1 MTLSSLN
8 PALCNHYQDGVV
20 SLNAPDRLDAE
31 AAIVLKRQAV
41 GSMVGRPVLVL
52 LDVSRVS
59 SIQASGVA
67 GLLELLREVRSR
79 GGDLRLHGSSSDL
92 DVARLQAHL
101 GHVARIYAD
110 PGSAIEGGSRPAA
123 QRGIQR
129 RETPARVPPL
139 KLGRLKWMRTLL
151 RP

>member
-8 PALCNHYQDGVV
+8 PALFNHYQDGVV
-20 SLNAPDRLDAE
+20 SLDAPERLDAQ
-31 AAIVLKRQAV
+31 AAIILKSHAI
-41 GSMVGRPVLVL
+41 GAMIGRPVLVL
-52 LDVSRVS
+52 LDLSRLS

-110 PGSAIEGGSRPAA
+110 PESAIEGGSSPAV
-123 QRGIQR
+123 QRRVQD
-129 RETPARVPPL
+129 RETPPSVPLL
-139 KLGRLKWMRTLL
+139 KLGRLDWMRNLL